1 MIHNSTDYERLL
13 DKKIQFCI
21 KEYECG
27 IKSLEDI
34 AAEKNI
40 DLEKLKRYVR
50 NNNIKINPFY
60 KKSIEKTENSF
71 NQLQVISKNDP
82 EAAVVI
88 NNYFESK
95 LPDIKLEIGNLAIS
109 ILEKTSNIVN
119 NEGPNLTELKDAS
132 DIIKKISD
140 TLGIFPKTPGIA
152 IQNNVMSNSSSSVIN
167 SGGSNNE
174 DMKIQI
180 EFVKPPNYDDDEIED
195 LL

>member
-1 MIHNSTDYERLL
+1 MTRSSTDYERLL

-88 NNYFESK
+88 SNYFESK
-95 LPDIKLEIGNLAIS
+95 LPDIKLTIGDLAIS

-132 DIIKKISD
+132 DIVKKISD
-140 TLGIFPKTPGIA
+140 TLGIFPKNPGIA

-167 SGGSNNE
+167 SGNHNNE

-180 EFVKPPNYDDDEIED
+180 EFVKPPNYDDEEIED